1 MDIKTI
7 VTIPWPFE
15 NNGLKEA
22 HVCKNSN
29 PEQVK

>member
-7 VTIPWPFE
+7 VTSPWSFE
-15 NNGLKEA
+15 KNGLKEA
-22 HVCKNSN
+22 HVCKYSN